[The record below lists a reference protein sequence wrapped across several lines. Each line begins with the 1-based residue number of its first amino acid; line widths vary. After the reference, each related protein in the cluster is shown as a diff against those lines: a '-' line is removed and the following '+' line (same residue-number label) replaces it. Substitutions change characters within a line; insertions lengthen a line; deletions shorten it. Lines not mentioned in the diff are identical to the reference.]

1 MGQGVRKLP
10 AVVVVM
16 GVAGAGKT
24 TIGQALA
31 EQTGWTFID
40 ADDHHPEEN
49 RAKMTAGR
57 ALSDED
63 RVGWL
68 ETLNATLRDTTRGG
82 TTAILACS
90 ALAERHRTILVR
102 GIPGVAFVCLQV
114 TPEVALRRMQ
124 ERHHFFPPS
133 LASSQFESLEVP
145 SDGIVVDASQPVRDV
160 VAEVSAK
167 LQLR

>member
-1 MGQGVRKLP
+1 
-10 AVVVVM
+10 M
-16 GVAGAGKT
+16 GVAGSGKT

-31 EQTGWTFID
+31 EQTGWPFID
-40 ADDHHPEEN
+40 ADDYHPEEN
-49 RAKMTAGR
+49 RAKMAAGR

-68 ETLNATLRDTTRGG
+68 QTLNAVLRDTIRDG

-90 ALAERHRTILVR
+90 ALAERYRAILVR
-102 GIPGVAFVCLQV
+102 GIAGVTFVYLKV

-145 SDGIVVDASQPVRDV
+145 SDSIVVDASQPVPDV
-160 VAEVSAK
+160 VAEVVAK
-167 LQLR
+167 LQLK